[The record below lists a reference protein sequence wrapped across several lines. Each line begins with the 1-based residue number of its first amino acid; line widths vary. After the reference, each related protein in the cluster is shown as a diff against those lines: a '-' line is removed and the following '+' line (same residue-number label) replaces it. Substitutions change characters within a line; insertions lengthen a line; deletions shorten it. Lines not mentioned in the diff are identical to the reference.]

1 MATIAE
7 LLASSLDALKQVQ
20 QGNDFT
26 IIRSSDLSRTHIK
39 RLVDNHFLKPII
51 KGWYVATD
59 PRAMPGDSTAWYASF
74 WNFIT
79 RYANERYGKEWCLSA
94 EQSLSIYTGATTIPN
109 QVLIRAPKGN
119 DYMVP
124 LIPPTSIF
132 NLGAALPSMIC
143 A

>member
-51 KGWYVATD
+51 KGWYVVTD

-79 RYANERYGKEWCLSA
+79 RQMN
-94 EQSLSIYTGATTIPN
+94 ATAMSGVYLPN
-109 QVLIRAPKGN
+109 NRCQYIQVL
-119 DYMVP
+119 
-124 LIPPTSIF
+124 PPYLTKF
-132 NLGAALPSMIC
+132 
-143 A
+143 

>member
-51 KGWYVATD
+51 KGWYVQMNATARSGVYQ
-59 PRAMPGDSTAWYASF
+59 P
-74 WNFIT
+74 NNHC
-79 RYANERYGKEWCLSA
+79 RY
-94 EQSLSIYTGATTIPN
+94 I
-109 QVLIRAPKGN
+109 QVL
-119 DYMVP
+119 
-124 LIPPTSIF
+124 PPYLTKF
-132 NLGAALPSMIC
+132 L
-143 A
+143 